1 MSIYYLDT
9 SALMKRYIPE
19 RGTEWINQLL
29 ASTEPA
35 RFISSALVTLE
46 LTTAMSRGEREKR
59 ISKAH
64 RDRLAA
70 QASQECDALL
80 LQTGVSTEIIIEARE
95 LALRYPLRAYDAIH
109 LATAIAVRGQASVL
123 AVSPPVFVAADMTL
137 LSAAQKEGFATENP
151 NDHP

>member
-9 SALMKRYIPE
+9 SALMKRYMPE
-19 RGTEWINQLL
+19 KGTAWINELL
-29 ASTEPA
+29 SSGSSA
-35 RFISSALVTLE
+35 RFLSSELVALE
-46 LTTAMSRGEREKR
+46 LTTALARGERERR

-70 QASQECDALL
+70 QAVKECDTLL
-80 LQTGVSTEIIIEARE
+80 LQTGVSTEIIAVARE

-109 LATAIAVRGQASVL
+109 LATARAIRTQASALTVP
-123 AVSPPVFVAADMTL
+123 PPVFVAADVTL
-137 LSAAQKEGFATENP
+137 LSAAREEGFSIENP